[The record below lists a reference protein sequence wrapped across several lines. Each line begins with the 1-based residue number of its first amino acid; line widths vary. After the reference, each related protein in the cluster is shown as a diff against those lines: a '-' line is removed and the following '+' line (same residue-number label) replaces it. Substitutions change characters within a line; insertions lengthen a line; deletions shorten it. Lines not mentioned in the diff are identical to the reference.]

1 MRGNKKRVT
10 DLSILRLSKREN
22 LKILSSVIDSFDSGD
37 FSIRVEPKRVILWE
51 VKSEEAA
58 DMKMFEVKSY
68 FFEFFQL
75 RKNMAFTVRVPQS
88 KELAHFIRWGTKNK

>member
-1 MRGNKKRVT
+1 M
-10 DLSILRLSKREN
+10 SILRLSKREN

-37 FSIRVEPKRVILWE
+37 FSIRVEQKRVILWE
-51 VKSEEAA
+51 VKSEDAA

-68 FFEFFQL
+68 FFEYFQL
-75 RKNMAFTVRVPQS
+75 RKNTPFTVRVPQS